1 MILQVTNLWWAQLDG
16 TIDLDEV
23 WLILAGLIYAPTALL
38 IVGWGAS
45 ILLQVASH
53 SPAGLPN
60 LVPIMAG
67 FPRQSREQPS
77 MHKCFSSPC
86 LHHACQCSIGQ
97 ASHEASPVSGL
108 KKGSSSWWQELQSH
122 IAKDVDKEQGGI
134 CGYCCNLPQSGR
146 RLLQSTTNT
155 TLIALHVDK
164 NHTLYQE
171 TL

>member
-1 MILQVTNLWWAQLDG
+1 MILQVTNLRWAQLDG

-45 ILLQVASH
+45 VLLQVASH

-60 LVPIMAG
+60 LVPTMAG

-77 MHKCFSSPC
+77 MCKCFSSPC
-86 LHHACQCSIGQ
+86 LHHACQCSMGQ